1 MLFLTKPVFTKTD
14 HVHFWS
20 FPKVK
25 FSLRE
30 PMFATNKKC
39 TLGSEMILERK
50 FQTLVGDNFIV
61 EISSLLS

>member
-1 MLFLTKPVFTKTD
+1 MFT
-14 HVHFWS
+14 
-20 FPKVK
+20 
-25 FSLRE
+25 
-30 PMFATNKKC
+30 TNKKC